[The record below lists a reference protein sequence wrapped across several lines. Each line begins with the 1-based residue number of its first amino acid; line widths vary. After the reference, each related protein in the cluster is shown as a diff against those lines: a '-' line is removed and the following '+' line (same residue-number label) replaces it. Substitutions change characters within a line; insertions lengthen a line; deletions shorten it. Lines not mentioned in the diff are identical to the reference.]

1 MGFLGNIKN
10 QCVRFIMNIKGDLND
25 SKIVKTTFG
34 LAGAGC
40 ATASAYNF
48 GKKEASPRAGTVSGL
63 FSLVFLV
70 LFFFMENEDDK
81 RKEREYDQER
91 EKKREEEDNYR
102 NRRDIDGDYYR
113 RNREADADCYRR
125 NREADAACY
134 RSKRETDAQ
143 YKKDSRQQSEEKCE
157 EEAEPWQGYS
167 YEEVADDDNNDIDW
181 IVEGLVA
188 RQQITFLLG
197 CAGIGKSLLQTQIAL
212 RAAKGEAMEFLPD
225 SKPTGPLKVIYY
237 QLERFKGELKGK
249 YGRGGIFK
257 DTENFTFA
265 AEQPHNVDSLL
276 KDIRKCLNTLTGD
289 TLICIDPA
297 SKLDGY
303 MISIEKLIKGLEEIQ
318 RLASER
324 NIELSFLVSSHV
336 EEIPEWKPLRSDN
349 IVGGDKLIQQ
359 AGAVFAIRKEK
370 SSNDARFIQ
379 TLKAPKGSVGIDRAI
394 VCKLGTT
401 LVYGNPYPH
410 FVFQEMKKEE
420 DALPTKSKAA
430 NDDGDEKRNIRNPNI
445 KWDDEMIHIIKDKRE
460 LPLKK
465 IAEMLTIY
473 YQREY
478 GTDQKIHDEQVAR
491 KAKDLGL

>member
-1 MGFLGNIKN
+1 MSDSWLFKAAATVVDSSRKTTSNSRNDGMDNKVLRSTIFFFVILMFLEKVVKFCFDYVKIKCEGNEKRKSYEKEEEAKR
-10 QCVRFIMNIKGDLND
+10 QTYKQKLQEEGDL
-25 SKIVKTTFG
+25 
-34 LAGAGC
+34 
-40 ATASAYNF
+40 Y
-48 GKKEASPRAGTVSGL
+48 E
-63 FSLVFLV
+63 
-70 LFFFMENEDDK
+70 
-81 RKEREYDQER
+81 RKC
-91 EKKREEEDNYR
+91 
-102 NRRDIDGDYYR
+102 
-113 RNREADADCYRR
+113 EADLKLYEQKLAAKAKY
-125 NREADAACY
+125 NDA
-134 RSKRETDAQ
+134 
-143 YKKDSRQQSEEKCE
+143 RQQSEEKCE
-157 EEAEPWQGYS
+157 EETEPWQGYS

-303 MISIEKLIKGLEEIQ
+303 IISIEKLIKGLEEIL

-324 NIELSFLVSSHV
+324 KIGLSFLVSSHV

-379 TLKAPKGSVGIDRAI
+379 TLKAPKGSAGIDRAI

-420 DALPTKSKAA
+420 DALPTKPKAA
-430 NDDGDEKRNIRNPNI
+430 NDDGDEKRNIRRPNI

-478 GTDQKIHDEQVAR
+478 GTYQKIHDEQVAR
-491 KAKDLGL
+491 KAKELGL